1 MTHLTENSTAS
12 IAVIRPTRP
21 RFVRRGW
28 RAFTH
33 FRRSRPFWG
42 SLVLALGGYFV
53 ARPVLGGSWAFY
65 AAVGAKGMAPMML
78 GVAMVAAAAVC
89 LLLPAQRHF
98 PSIVAMMLAV
108 ASLPLAN
115 LGGWIIGMVLGI
127 VGAGLCFA
135 WTPYTEKQLARFAEK
150 ADRRWERRAAR
161 HAAKHTAATAA

>member
-1 MTHLTENSTAS
+1 MTDTTVTTGTPPH
-12 IAVIRPTRP
+12 VVTRA
-21 RFVRRGW
+21 W

-42 SLVLALGGYFV
+42 ALILAVGGYFV

-78 GVAMVAAAAVC
+78 GVAMAAAAGVC

-98 PSIVAMMLAV
+98 PSVVATMLSI

-115 LGGWIIGMVLGI
+115 LGGWIVGMVLGI
-127 VGAGLCFA
+127 VGSALCFA
-135 WTPYTEKQLARFAEK
+135 WAPYTDKQLARFAAKEQRK
-150 ADRRWERRAAR
+150 QERRAAR
-161 HAAKHTAATAA
+161 HAAKEQAAAA